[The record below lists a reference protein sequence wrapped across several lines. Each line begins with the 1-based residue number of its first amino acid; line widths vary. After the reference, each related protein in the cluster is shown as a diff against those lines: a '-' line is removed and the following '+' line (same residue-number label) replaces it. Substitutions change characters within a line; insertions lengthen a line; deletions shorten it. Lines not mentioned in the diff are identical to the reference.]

1 MATRQFETSL
11 ETLGKE
17 VIENIK
23 STENA
28 ILLITG
34 TESDEGIITR
44 MYCNNPE
51 KIAGILYNQAISIGD
66 FKTVSEMI
74 KALKLIAIT
83 AELLIEK
90 ELKKRDRSN

>member
-17 VIENIK
+17 VIENVKNID
-23 STENA
+23 NA

-34 TESDEGIITR
+34 TESKEGVITR
-44 MYCNNPE
+44 MYCNNPH
-51 KIAGILYNQAISIGD
+51 KIAGILYNQAVGTGD
-66 FKTVSEMI
+66 FKTVNEML
-74 KALKLIAIT
+74 KALKLIAAT

-90 ELKKRDRSN
+90 ELSKRGRNN